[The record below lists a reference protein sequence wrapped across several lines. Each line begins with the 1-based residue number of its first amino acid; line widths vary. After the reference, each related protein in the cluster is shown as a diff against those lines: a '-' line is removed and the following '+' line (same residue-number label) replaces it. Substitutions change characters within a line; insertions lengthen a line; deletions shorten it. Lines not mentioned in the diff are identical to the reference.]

1 MCRPFT
7 DQDLRV
13 NFALREEWVDAF
25 VDAHGR
31 ETKTHGQKKLL
42 WSNVLGLALVA
53 EHMRDRKGG
62 PDKRKVMLVVAG
74 ASPGTHMTV
83 LLEHVEDWWASRG
96 AGIHLYDK
104 KPLDDALLHHVS
116 TDISMSFRRQYFEDA
131 DAKTWGE
138 WRVQNQRDAVLVFF
152 SDIRSDIHG
161 KKEHTSADE
170 AKIAADMRA
179 QRRWVALMQPDY
191 CMLKFHAPHA
201 TRDKRTVEESIPYF
215 TGVLY
220 EQGFAGLFSAE
231 YLLFCTNEDINAE
244 RTLYSTDAIEGHAFF
259 HTKHTRPQTYLVVGE
274 ELPYDDAFAAHVAHK
289 AQALGVITDARKLLD
304 EARGVGHVAHMHFSW
319 PALQRSRLQAL
330 HARMLRIL

>member
-1 MCRPFT
+1 MCSTFT
-7 DQDLRV
+7 DRNLRV
-13 NFALREEWVDAF
+13 NLELREEWDDAF

-31 ETKTHGQKKLL
+31 EAKTHGQKKLL
-42 WSNVLGLALVA
+42 WSNLLGLALVA
-53 EHMRDRKGG
+53 EHMRDHPDG
-62 PDKRKVMLVVAG
+62 PDKRKIEVVVAG
-74 ASPGTHMTV
+74 ASPGTHMLV
-83 LLEHVEDWWASRG
+83 LLEHVKHWRKTRDV
-96 AGIHLYDK
+96 GIHLYDK
-104 KPLDDALLHHVS
+104 KPLDDKLLDLVS
-116 TDISMSFRRQYFEDA
+116 KDSSMSFRKQYFEDA
-131 DAKTWGE
+131 DAE
-138 WRVQNQRDAVLVFF
+138 LWRQVDRSATCVVFF

-170 AKIAADMRA
+170 VKIAADMGA

-201 TRDKRTVEESIPYF
+201 TKGRRKVDVSLPYF

-231 YLLFCTNEDINAE
+231 YRLFCTNEDINAE

-259 HTKHTRPQTYLVVGE
+259 HTKNTRPQTFAVDGHE
-274 ELPYDDAFAAHVAHK
+274 MPYDDAFAAHVAHK
-289 AQALGVITDARKLLD
+289 AQALGVILNAHTLLD

-319 PALQRSRLQAL
+319 PAAQRSRLQAL